1 MMATTSTS
9 DKPKNIDGYIS
20 SFPAKTQEALQ
31 LVRVTIHKA
40 IPGLEE
46 TISYAIPA
54 FKHRHKNLVYF
65 AGYKNHVGMYP
76 VPTENPLFEKE
87 FAAYKTSGKGAI
99 RFPLASPMPTKLI
112 AKIVKHMLEEFL
124 KRIESKKPAQK

>member
-9 DKPKNIDGYIS
+9 DKPKNIAEYIA
-20 SFPAKTQEALQ
+20 SFPAETQEALQ
-31 LVRVTIHKA
+31 LVRATIHKS

-54 FKHRHKNLVYF
+54 FKHSQKNLVYF

-76 VPTENPLFEKE
+76 VPTDNPLFEKE
-87 FAAYKTSGKGAI
+87 FVAYKTSGKGAI
-99 RFPLASPMPTKLI
+99 QFPLTTPLPTRLI
-112 AKIVKHMLEEFL
+112 AKIVKHMLEAHLERT
-124 KRIESKKPAQK
+124 KRKR